1 MHREQLLLQQ
11 PVVYKTLRNA
21 LKNDRLSHCYLFS
34 GQKATMT
41 REAAILLAQSIVCEN
56 RQDYLAC
63 ECCNSC
69 IRIAEGNYADVIFLD
84 GSQSSIKNE
93 DVYSI
98 QKQFYRTALE
108 AAGKKIFI
116 INDCEN
122 MTGKASNSLLKFIE
136 EPANNTYGIFITSNL
151 ARVLPTIISRC
162 QVINFRPLD
171 KSSYYQMAIEQG
183 EDPLSAHLLSHLIRN
198 QSELT
203 EVASSRSYQIAL
215 KIFTDFTSYLFTNE
229 KQAIIYL
236 QENSFRDSGKNQDK
250 TAFSY
255 FLDIACIFVNDYHQE
270 TEIDDET
277 WTSLLNKARE
287 NNFRSE
293 NYLLTVSETKDALAA
308 GANVPLLIDQML
320 YKMIGGAK

>member
-1 MHREQLLLQQ
+1 MVREQLQLNQ

-21 LKNDRLSHCYLFS
+21 IKNDRLSHCYLFS
-34 GQKATMT
+34 GQKSAMT
-41 REAAILLAQSIVCEN
+41 KEAAVLLAQSIICEN
-56 RQDYLAC
+56 RQDHLAC

-69 IRIAEGNYADVIFLD
+69 RRIAEGNYADIIYLD
-84 GSQSSIKNE
+84 GSNASIKND

-98 QKQFYRTALE
+98 QQQFYRTALE

-136 EPANNTYGIFITSNL
+136 EPTNNTYGIFITSNL

-162 QVINFRPLD
+162 QVVNFKPLD
-171 KSSYYQMAIEQG
+171 RSAYYRKAEEAG
-183 EDPLSAHLLSHLIRN
+183 YDPLSAHLLSQLVRNESEIR
-198 QSELT
+198 ELA
-203 EVASSRSYQIAL
+203 ESRSYQNAV
-215 KIFTDFTSYLFTNE
+215 KIFTDFMNYLFANE
-229 KQAIIYL
+229 RQAMVYL
-236 QENSFRDSGKNQDK
+236 QENGFRDSSRTQDK
-250 TAFSY
+250 NCFSY
-255 FLDIACIFVNDYHQE
+255 FLEIACIFVNDYHLN
-270 TEIDDET
+270 TELDDET
-277 WTSLLNKARE
+277 WMALLRKARE

-293 NYLLTVSETKDALAA
+293 TYLLTVSETKDQLVT